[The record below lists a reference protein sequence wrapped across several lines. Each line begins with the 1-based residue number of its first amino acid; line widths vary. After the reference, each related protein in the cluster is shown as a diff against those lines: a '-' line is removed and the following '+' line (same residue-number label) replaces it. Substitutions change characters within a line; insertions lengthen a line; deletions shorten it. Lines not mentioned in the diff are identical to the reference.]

1 MRRAFRIA
9 TELNLYWKECE
20 TGYLVCA
27 SSGLMADMP
36 AGGWAVVQDE
46 AARQVSR
53 IVQATGDRSVAI
65 GGNVSGRTIITGDHN
80 KVE

>member
-36 AGGWAVVQDE
+36 AGGWAVVQ
-46 AARQVSR
+46 
-53 IVQATGDRSVAI
+53 ATGDRSVAI